1 MAREGEQPALRRR
14 SREVTSGSHDPYA
27 SKYPRPISQADTSP
41 HTDAYRFD
49 EGMIDP
55 PRSNSSSIRMTN
67 TNTQPPRYPGSLPTS
82 SRVPPRRQMDMT
94 KDLPPQMRQ
103 SGHTGRQ
110 PRLPTMQ
117 PQSPSTYASK
127 NVRTTTRTAL
137 GPVPVVIKEKPR
149 HHFHWL
155 LPAGVGMVAML
166 VLWVLGSLALSWGIQ
181 QYNNITYGMPRTY
194 QTDAVV
200 GHGDSKAN
208 PSHFMAMN
216 WQHQA
221 VIDEMMAGNPSKL
234 IVYVVPI
241 NSNGDTD
248 DLAPVTVNFKDLNGD
263 HKPDMIIHVH
273 LSNEDQVSV
282 FINTGTKFRPQT
294 STDKLTAP
302 IN

>member
-1 MAREGEQPALRRR
+1 M
-14 SREVTSGSHDPYA
+14 
-27 SKYPRPISQADTSP
+27 SQADTSP
-41 HTDAYRFD
+41 HTDGYHFD

-55 PRSNSSSIRMTN
+55 PRSSSIRMTN
-67 TNTQPPRYPGSLPTS
+67 TSTQPPRYPGSQQTS

-117 PQSPSTYASK
+117 PQSPSAYAPRSA
-127 NVRTTTRTAL
+127 RTTTRN
-137 GPVPVVIKEKPR
+137 VPVSIPVIKEKPR
-149 HHFHWL
+149 HRVHWL
-155 LPAGVGMVAML
+155 LPAGVGMVAMI
-166 VLWVLGSLALSWGIQ
+166 VLWILGSWALSWGIQ

-208 PSHFMAMN
+208 PSHFMAIN
-216 WQHQA
+216 WHHQA
-221 VIDEMMAGNPSKL
+221 VVNEMMAGNPSKL

-241 NSNGDTD
+241 NSNSDTD

-263 HKPDMIIHVH
+263 KKPDMIIHVH
-273 LSNEDQVSV
+273 LPNEDQVSV
-282 FINTGTKFRPQT
+282 FINTGTKFRPET
-294 STDKLTAP
+294 SSDKLTAP